1 MDKVLSAR
9 VDEAILNRIGVL
21 AQELHTT
28 KKQVIESAIDL
39 LAREVEKTHN
49 IDILDHT
56 FGAWHRRETADATVR
71 KARKPFRDS
80 MSRHQK

>member
-9 VDEAILNRIGVL
+9 VDESVLSRIAIL

-28 KKQVIESAIDL
+28 KKQVIESAISLYAERVKND
-39 LAREVEKTHN
+39 RN

-56 FGAWHRRETADATVR
+56 FGAWRREESVETTVAEGRDA
-71 KARKPFRDS
+71 FRAS
-80 MSRHQK
+80 MTRHQK